1 MLDPQGR
8 ELGDE
13 LLGLI
18 RAGGDRLR
26 DDHAF
31 TDLALRLFEYT
42 FHRIPAYAAYSRARG
57 AEPGTMDHWAEIP
70 AVPTAALK
78 ELVLLAGGATTERL
92 FRTSGTTRGPE
103 RRGEHPVPDPALYQ
117 ASLRAGFAEFILPD
131 GAHLPCLSLIQPL
144 EEAPDSSLS
153 YMADDVQRTFGAEGS
168 GTFAH
173 GDGLDLD
180 ALDGAVRR
188 LVAAGQPVLL
198 LGTTAAFVHW
208 LERMAERGERHALP
222 PGSRLMDTGGFKGG
236 GRQVGSGELRS
247 AYADRLGLPAEW
259 CVNEYGMTEMLSQYY
274 DLSLR
279 DHLAGRS
286 RPEPRRKG
294 APPWVRS
301 VAVDPETLAPL
312 PPGRSGILR
321 HLDLANIGTAFAIQ
335 TEDFGWVDPHG
346 LVVEGRAL
354 GAPPRGC
361 SIAMD
366 LLLQGP

>member
-18 RAGGDRLR
+18 RAGGDPLR

-31 TDLALRLFEYT
+31 TALALRLFAYT
-42 FHRIPAYAAYSRARG
+42 FHRIPAYAAYSRARS
-57 AEPGTMDHWAEIP
+57 AEPGTVDHWTDIP

-78 ELVLLAGGATTERL
+78 ELVLLAEGATAERV
-92 FRTSGTTRGPE
+92 FRTSGTTRGVE
-103 RRGEHPVPDPALYQ
+103 RRGEHHLPDPALYH
-117 ASLRAGFAEFILPD
+117 ASLRAGFVEFLLPD
-131 GAHLPCLSLIQPL
+131 GARLPCLSLIQPL

-153 YMADDVQRTFGAEGS
+153 FMADDVLRTFGSEGS
-168 GTFAH
+168 GTFA
-173 GDGLDLD
+173 GTGGIDLDGLD
-180 ALDGAVRR
+180 AAARE
-188 LVAAGQPVLL
+188 LVAAGRPVLL

-208 LERMAERGERHALP
+208 LDRLAERGERYALP
-222 PGSRLMDTGGFKGG
+222 IGSRLMDTGGFKGG
-236 GRQVGSGELRS
+236 GRQVDPEELRS
-247 AYADRLGLPAEW
+247 AYADRLALPPEW

-274 DLSLR
+274 DLALR
-279 DHLAGRS
+279 DHVEGRS

-294 APPWVRS
+294 SPPWVRT

-312 PPGRSGILR
+312 PPGSSGILR
-321 HLDLANIGTAFAIQ
+321 HLDLANVGTAFAIQ
-335 TEDFGWVDPHG
+335 TEDFGRVDEHG
-346 LVVEGRAL
+346 LVLEGRAL

-366 LLLQGP
+366 LILRGP